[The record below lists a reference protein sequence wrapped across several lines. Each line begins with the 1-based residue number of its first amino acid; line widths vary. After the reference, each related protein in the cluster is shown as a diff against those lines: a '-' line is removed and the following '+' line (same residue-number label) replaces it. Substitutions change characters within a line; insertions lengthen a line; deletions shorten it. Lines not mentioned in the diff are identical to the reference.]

1 MSAWIVRHGVN
12 GEHEDWALTHA
23 RAAIGF
29 DAVGDLTAVSSK
41 DQVRAAVEAAYPAD
55 PRGRQNVYTGQLW
68 AMRDSIKP
76 GDLVIMPMKTTRKLA
91 IGVCVSG
98 YEYLLGEGHH
108 RRHTI
113 GVDWKTQA
121 VSRSGIKQDLL
132 NTINGALTVFQAKR
146 NGAEQRLRVVLDT
159 GVDPGGDDADD
170 NASAVSGSAADL
182 ADADEAV
189 DPTPTITLGAIRDRV
204 TTFLVENFREHQ
216 LTELVA
222 TILRTE
228 GYVCEVSP
236 PGPDHGVDILA
247 GRGPLGLD
255 SPTLIVEVKS
265 EPGPIASPV
274 VRGLQGAMQQHRADQ
289 GLLVAWGGINVPAQ
303 REVRTDRLTLRVWD
317 ADEIVNRLLAAYPRL
332 PDDMR
337 ARIPLKQVWVLDE
350 EAG

>member
-1 MSAWIVRHGVN
+1 MNVWIVRHGVN
-12 GEHEDWALTHA
+12 GEHEDWAITHA

-29 DAVGDLTAVSSK
+29 DAVGDLTAVVSK
-41 DQVRAAVEAAYPAD
+41 EGVRAQVEAGYPTD
-55 PRGRQNVYTGQLW
+55 PRGRQNVYTNQLW
-68 AMRDSIKP
+68 AMRDGIKP
-76 GDLVIMPMKTTRKLA
+76 GDLVIMPMKTTRRLA
-91 IGVCVSG
+91 LGECTSG
-98 YEYLLGEGHH
+98 YQYLPSEGHH

-113 GVDWKTQA
+113 GVDWKPQT

-146 NGAEQRLRVVLDT
+146 NNAEDRLRAVSET
-159 GVDPGGDDADD
+159 GVDPGDPSTDDEPGTPGAPAIVVDSDD
-170 NASAVSGSAADL
+170 
-182 ADADEAV
+182 AV

-216 LTELVA
+216 LTELIA
-222 TILRTE
+222 AILRTE

-289 GLLVAWGGINVPAQ
+289 GLLVAWGGINGPAQ

-317 ADEIVNRLLAAYPRL
+317 ADEIVNRLLIAYDRL
-332 PDDMR
+332 PDAMR
-337 ARIPLKQVWVLDE
+337 ARIPLKQAWVLDE
-350 EAG
+350 ETG

>member
-1 MSAWIVRHGVN
+1 MSAWIVRHGLN
-12 GEHEDWALTHA
+12 GEHEEWALTQG

-29 DAVGDLTAVSSK
+29 DEVGDLTGVGSK
-41 DQVRAAVEAAYPAD
+41 DSVRQRVNASFPLDPA
-55 PRGRQNVYTGQLW
+55 GRQIIFTSQLW
-68 AMRDSIKP
+68 AMRGGIQP
-76 GDLVIMPMKTTRKLA
+76 GDLVILPMKTTRKLA
-91 IGVCVSG
+91 LGICTSG
-98 YEYLLGEGHH
+98 YEYLPHEGHH

-113 GVDWKTQA
+113 SVDWKTQD

-132 NTINGALTVFQAKR
+132 NTINGAMTVFQAKR
-146 NGAEQRLRVVLDT
+146 NNAEERLRAVLET
-159 GVDPGGDDADD
+159 GVDPGGPEG
-170 NASAVSGSAADL
+170 STGVSTTTQVEA
-182 ADADEAV
+182 EAV

-204 TTFLVENFREHQ
+204 TTFLVENFKEHQ
-216 LTELVA
+216 LTELIA
-222 TILRTE
+222 AILRTE

-265 EPGPIASPV
+265 ESGPIASPV

-289 GLLVAWGGINVPAQ
+289 GLLVAWGGINGPAQ

-317 ADEIVNRLLAAYPRL
+317 ADEIVNRLLAAYDRL

-337 ARIPLKQVWVLDE
+337 ARIPLKQAWVLDE
-350 EAG
+350 ETG